1 MNRIWRMTLIMVAII
16 LVDQFTKGY
25 IQSAYQLGEIKEVI
39 PGLFNLTYVQ
49 NTGAAFGFGAGA
61 AEWFRVLMFLA
72 LPVVACFWLLYL
84 IWDTRHK
91 ALLLCSAYSLIL
103 AGAIGNL
110 IDRFYLKFVVDMFDF
125 YWGNWHF
132 AAFNVADSSITIG
145 AILLIYDFIFLEK
158 KRKENE
164 EKTV

>member
-1 MNRIWRMTLIMVAII
+1 MNRIWRLTLVMVAII

-25 IQSAYQLGEIKEVI
+25 IQSAFQLGEIKAVI
-39 PGLFNLTYVQ
+39 PGFFNLTYVQ
-49 NTGAAFGFGAGA
+49 NTGAAFGFGAGSE
-61 AEWFRVLMFLA
+61 EWFRVLMFLA

-91 ALLLCSAYSLIL
+91 ALILCSAYSLIL

-125 YWGNWHF
+125 YYGTWHF
-132 AAFNVADSSITIG
+132 AAFNVADSAITIG
-145 AILLIYDFIFLEK
+145 AMLLIYDFIFLEK
-158 KRKENE
+158 KRKIEE

>member
-1 MNRIWRMTLIMVAII
+1 MNRIWRMTLMMVAII

-25 IQSAYQLGEIKEVI
+25 IQSAYQLGEIREII
-39 PGLFNLTYVQ
+39 PGFFNLTYVQ

-72 LPVVACFWLLYL
+72 LPVLACFWLLYL

-91 ALLLCSAYSLIL
+91 SLLLCSAYSLIL

-125 YWGNWHF
+125 YWGTWHF
-132 AAFNVADSSITIG
+132 AAFNVADSAITVG
-145 AILLIYDFIFLEK
+145 AFLLIFDFIFFEK
-158 KRKENE
+158 KRKIAEEN
-164 EKTV
+164 